1 MSKENLKEKKLN
13 KSRDEESTE
22 GYKDDCIEDKQIYKD
37 MASFEKDDDEPTN
50 ESTEEGQKNEETKTS
65 KSEETSEK
73 KNKESKEDKKI
84 KTQKLKDSSIQKK
97 SSSNQKKQDNSLVNT
112 NNVTNIVKLKKGTN
126 TNPIKINIRNKKSK
140 SSKQNHDPS
149 NNEINLINN
158 KQNLHNQ
165 NQVHNNQ
172 KSYIVYV
179 FENKINFP
187 EKELFFGA
195 LRKKENIED
204 FFPKDIIYILIGE
217 EDLQNG
223 DHKYYYKNILINEI
237 YSILKRKDE
246 KIFILIDIE
255 K

>member
-1 MSKENLKEKKLN
+1 MSEFSINHEDPNFDDINDSLAGNVYEK
-13 KSRDEESTE
+13 DEENKIDGYNNFASLAQISTGADSE
-22 GYKDDCIEDKQIYKD
+22 RFKEEKREDV
-37 MASFEKDDDEPTN
+37 
-50 ESTEEGQKNEETKTS
+50 
-65 KSEETSEK
+65 
-73 KNKESKEDKKI
+73 KESNLEVVKISQIERIKIEKSKTEDVAIKKEEEKEVEEDI
-84 KTQKLKDSSIQKK
+84 E
-97 SSSNQKKQDNSLVNT
+97 V
-112 NNVTNIVKLKKGTN
+112 
-126 TNPIKINIRNKKSK
+126 NPIKIEENLTKSTK
-140 SSKQNHDPS
+140 SETKNESTKIGKNFILKRDLHWNHGPS

-195 LRKKENIED
+195 FRKKENIED

-223 DHKYYYKNILINEI
+223 DHKYYYENILINEI

>member
-1 MSKENLKEKKLN
+1 MELN
-13 KSRDEESTE
+13 NSIDIGFTE
-22 GYKDDCIEDKQIYKD
+22 GYKGDLKEDKQIYSD
-37 MASFEKDDDEPTN
+37 LASFESDNN
-50 ESTEEGQKNEETKTS
+50 ESTNENTEKGQII
-65 KSEETSEK
+65 EK
-73 KNKESKEDKKI
+73 KDKESEEDKKK
-84 KTQKLKDSSIQKK
+84 KTQTLNESSIQNKG
-97 SSSNQKKQDNSLVNT
+97 SSNQKKQDSSLVNT
-112 NNVTNIVKLKKGTN
+112 NKHSTNINKSKKGTT
-126 TNPIKINIRNKKSK
+126 TNLIKIN
-140 SSKQNHDPS
+140 
-149 NNEINLINN
+149 NEPNLINN

-172 KSYIVYV
+172 KNYIVYI

-195 LRKKENIED
+195 LRKKKNIED
-204 FFPKDIIYILIGE
+204 FFPKDIIYILIRE

-246 KIFILIDIE
+246 KIFILIDIR